1 MAFRGKKCFKTERA
15 GSGTLFANKR
25 ANENRKGSGKPKVP
39 VRNAMAEEQDIE
51 KKAGEEAAAAAESA
65 GEAAESPAAA
75 KVEDS
80 AEWKELHDK
89 YLRLHAEFENY
100 RRRTARESLEQ
111 ARRGEFKVLGSL
123 LGVVDDFDRAI
134 EGGEGQEA
142 QAFFAGMKMIHD
154 RFNRLL
160 ADFGLKTVGAVGDK
174 FDPELHEALMKQPS
188 DSVEEDRIVAVF
200 EKGYAAGDRIL
211 RHAKVVVSAG
221 KSEEENNN
229 SKE

>member
-1 MAFRGKKCFKTERA
+1 
-15 GSGTLFANKR
+15 
-25 ANENRKGSGKPKVP
+25 
-39 VRNAMAEEQDIE
+39 MAEEQDIE
-51 KKAGEEAAAAAESA
+51 EKAGEEPAAAAETAGEGASA

-100 RRRTARESLEQ
+100 RRRTAREALEQ
-111 ARRGEFKVLGSL
+111 AVVSEQKVLAAF

-134 EGGEGQEA
+134 EGGEGQDA
-142 QAFFAGMKMIHD
+142 AAFFSGMKMIHGQ
-154 RFNRLL
+154 FVRLL
-160 ADFGLKTVGAVGDK
+160 EGFGLEAVGAVGEK
-174 FDPELHEALMKQPS
+174 FDPALHEALMKQPS
-188 DSVEEDRIVAVF
+188 DEIGEDCIVAVF
-200 EKGYAAGDRIL
+200 QKGYAAKGKVL

>member
-1 MAFRGKKCFKTERA
+1 MA
-15 GSGTLFANKR
+15 
-25 ANENRKGSGKPKVP
+25 
-39 VRNAMAEEQDIE
+39 NAQDEAET
-51 KKAGEEAAAAAESA
+51 KAGAEEAAAPEAPAEEQAGQAAEA
-65 GEAAESPAAA
+65 GTKAAEPEAP
-75 KVEDS
+75 KVDVES
-80 AEWKELHDK
+80 LPEWTELHDK

>member
-1 MAFRGKKCFKTERA
+1 MANAQDEAETKAGAEEAVTEA
-15 GSGTLFANKR
+15 
-25 ANENRKGSGKPKVP
+25 P
-39 VRNAMAEEQDIE
+39 AEEQ
-51 KKAGEEAAAAAESA
+51 AGQAAEAEA
-65 GEAAESPAAA
+65 GTKAAEPEAP
-75 KVEDS
+75 KVDVES
-80 AEWKELHDK
+80 LPEWTELHDK

>member
-1 MAFRGKKCFKTERA
+1 MANAQDEAETKAGAEEAATEA
-15 GSGTLFANKR
+15 
-25 ANENRKGSGKPKVP
+25 P
-39 VRNAMAEEQDIE
+39 AEEQ
-51 KKAGEEAAAAAESA
+51 AGQAAEAEA
-65 GEAAESPAAA
+65 GTKAAEPEAP
-75 KVEDS
+75 KVDVES
-80 AEWKELHDK
+80 LPEWTELHDK

>member
-1 MAFRGKKCFKTERA
+1 MA
-15 GSGTLFANKR
+15 
-25 ANENRKGSGKPKVP
+25 
-39 VRNAMAEEQDIE
+39 NAQDEAET
-51 KKAGEEAAAAAESA
+51 KAGAEEAAAPEAPAEEQAAEAEA
-65 GEAAESPAAA
+65 GTKAAEPEAP
-75 KVEDS
+75 KVDVES
-80 AEWKELHDK
+80 LPEWTELHDK

>member
-1 MAFRGKKCFKTERA
+1 MA
-15 GSGTLFANKR
+15 
-25 ANENRKGSGKPKVP
+25 
-39 VRNAMAEEQDIE
+39 NAQDEAET
-51 KKAGEEAAAAAESA
+51 KAGAEEAAAPEAPAEEQAGQAAEAEA
-65 GEAAESPAAA
+65 GTKAAEPEAP
-75 KVEDS
+75 KVDVES
-80 AEWKELHDK
+80 LPEWTELHDK

>member
-1 MAFRGKKCFKTERA
+1 MANAQDEAETKAGAEEAATEA
-15 GSGTLFANKR
+15 
-25 ANENRKGSGKPKVP
+25 P
-39 VRNAMAEEQDIE
+39 AEEQPGQAAE
-51 KKAGEEAAAAAESA
+51 AKAEEAGKPEAPKVDVESL
-65 GEAAESPAAA
+65 P
-75 KVEDS
+75 
-80 AEWKELHDK
+80 EWTELHDK

-142 QAFFAGMKMIHD
+142 QAFFAGIKMIHD

>member
-1 MAFRGKKCFKTERA
+1 MANAQDEAETKAGAEEAATEA
-15 GSGTLFANKR
+15 
-25 ANENRKGSGKPKVP
+25 P
-39 VRNAMAEEQDIE
+39 AEEQ
-51 KKAGEEAAAAAESA
+51 AGQAAEAEA
-65 GEAAESPAAA
+65 GTKAAEPEAP
-75 KVEDS
+75 KVDVES
-80 AEWKELHDK
+80 LPEWAELHDK